1 MNFTPLSQSTQR
13 KIGIAT
19 LTIVALCVI
28 ASLIAF
34 FAGSVFFENPLPKN
48 YLEYKGWLNLLFGAC
63 GIYLGWLGLKQGLK
77 QFIEEDVV
85 EVTYDKNGKVINED
99 HGQGFIYQVIM
110 VLVFPIAGYCIG
122 TIGSYYICR
131 VILGVISFL
140 IPYFMVAAMV
150 AGIVW
155 YYFKVYRATPAAPA
169 VDDTTDDADDS
180 NVSEF
185 MKKVCKFTDS
195 ILDFATI
202 YAMELKSLAFAL
214 VSILFAAMIVTDGF
228 GITFSR
234 SEQNQYQGYQI
245 EQNDILEVDSQEDP
259 FTIKYNNIANIRLGE
274 SFADLH
280 KEYAD
285 FYSKVTSTP
294 LEENEDGD
302 VRCRYSLWKDK
313 DLVATI
319 DYNSTQQY
327 TEQYTVYSSRIFV
340 SNGINPTMNLR
351 AALGQPGVSAK
362 AIYRNGGY
370 TIKVTA
376 NDYQIMSPS
385 KAAES
390 LVDKAKV
397 KISLLSEFNPTL
409 DLTAEDFDRQAQV
422 EYILVR

>member
-19 LTIVALCVI
+19 LAIVALCVI

-48 YLEYKGWLNLLFGAC
+48 YLEYEGWLNLLFGAC

-77 QFIEEDVV
+77 QFFEEDVV

-150 AGIVW
+150 AGSIW
-155 YYFKVYRATPAAPA
+155 YIFKVYRATPTAPA
-169 VDDTTDDADDS
+169 VDDTTDDVDDS

-234 SEQNQYQGYQI
+234 SEQNQNQGYQM
-245 EQNDILEVDSQEDP
+245 EQNDILEVDSQEDL